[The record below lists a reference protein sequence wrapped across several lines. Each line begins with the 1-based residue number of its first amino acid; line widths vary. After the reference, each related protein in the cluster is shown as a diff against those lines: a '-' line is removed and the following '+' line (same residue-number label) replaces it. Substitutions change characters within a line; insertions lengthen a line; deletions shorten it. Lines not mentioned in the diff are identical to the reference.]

1 MAPTRKA
8 IAVKGIDADPMLTS
22 RGILFSTIVIF

>member
-8 IAVKGIDADPMLTS
+8 IAVKGILAEPMATS
-22 RGILFSTIVIF
+22 MEILFSTIVIF